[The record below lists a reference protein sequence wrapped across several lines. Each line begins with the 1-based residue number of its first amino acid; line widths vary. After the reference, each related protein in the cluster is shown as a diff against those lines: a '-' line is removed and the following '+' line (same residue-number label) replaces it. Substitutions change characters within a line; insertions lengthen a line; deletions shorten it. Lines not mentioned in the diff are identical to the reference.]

1 MTPPGAGV
9 PRSRGVVRDTR
20 GSAKASPNHSE
31 GRNKHPNLPTPSV
44 IPSVL
49 LIADRDVRVIS
60 EQGELI
66 RHLTTDPS
74 RDYQGRGLG

>member
-1 MTPPGAGV
+1 
-9 PRSRGVVRDTR
+9 
-20 GSAKASPNHSE
+20 
-31 GRNKHPNLPTPSV
+31 V